1 MFLFALFDER
11 IEIVEAL
18 EMDCRAT
25 APAYRLPKP
34 LGVMGL
40 LILCMMIFPSSAD
53 ASESWLCEET
63 AYYSIYEDVA
73 RLEGQTKQNAKI
85 LQWIDKDTIGLESTT
100 HKRSRPKSDT
110 FIDHNTGGLIYINDK
125 ETPHI
130 VILTK
135 PQTWMNKFGHLRVQF
150 YRCSP

>member
-18 EMDCRAT
+18 EMDCRAI
-25 APAYRLPKP
+25 APAYRSPKP

-53 ASESWLCEET
+53 ATERWLCEET

-85 LQWIDKDTIGLESTT
+85 LQWIDTNTIGLESAT
-100 HKRSRPKSDT
+100 HKICPSKAAK
-110 FIDHNTGGLIYINDK
+110 HQLKLVLY
-125 ETPHI
+125 
-130 VILTK
+130 L
-135 PQTWMNKFGHLRVQF
+135 
-150 YRCSP
+150 CSTHHWQPSM